1 MKRLVSSL
9 VLCASLCSCSS
20 QPDPMDQRDG
30 SPNDWL
36 LSAPDDDA
44 RFRLLQ
50 TQLRG
55 FDQPMWE
62 VGERFERIHTALER
76 RNYPLAA
83 YHWEKIRTAIENG
96 VAKRPKRRENAEAL
110 FLRPVWS
117 DVQADLKSEDQARAW
132 AAFERAKTAC
142 QSCHQAEQVPFMNDQ
157 PVFDLAA
164 PAASP
169 GP

>member
-1 MKRLVSSL
+1 MSSL
-9 VLCASLCSCSS
+9 AMCASLWGCGP
-20 QPDPMDQRDG
+20 QPDEAAQRAN

-36 LSAPDDDA
+36 LAAPDDES

-62 VGERFERIHTALER
+62 VGERFERVHAALER
-76 RNYPLAA
+76 GNYPLAT

-96 VAKRPKRRENAEAL
+96 VAKRPKRRENAESM
-110 FLRPVWS
+110 FLKPVWG
-117 DVQADLKSEDQARAW
+117 DVEADLKSGNSARAW
-132 AAFERAKTAC
+132 AAFERAKAAC
-142 QSCHQAEQVPFMNDQ
+142 RGCHQAEQVPFMNDQ

-164 PAASP
+164 PAGSVRQ
-169 GP
+169 

>member
-9 VLCASLCSCSS
+9 VLCVSLWGCGSQADQAERSAS
-20 QPDPMDQRDG
+20 

-36 LSAPDDDA
+36 LAAPDDEA
-44 RFRLLQ
+44 RFKLLQ

-62 VGERFERIHTALER
+62 VGERFERIHTALSR
-76 RNYPLAA
+76 DNYPLAA

-96 VAKRPKRRENAEAL
+96 IAKRPKRRENAEAL
-110 FLRPVWS
+110 FLKPVWS
-117 DVQADLKSEDQARAW
+117 DVEADFTSADPVRAW
-132 AAFERAKTAC
+132 AAFERAKMAC
-142 QSCHQAEQVPFMNDQ
+142 QGCHQAEQVPYMNDQ

-164 PAASP
+164 PAGRAR
-169 GP
+169 

>member
-1 MKRLVSSL
+1 MKRLVPSL
-9 VLCASLCSCSS
+9 VLCASLWGCGP
-20 QPDPMDQRDG
+20 QPDQAERRDR

-36 LSAPDDDA
+36 LSAPDDES

-62 VGERFERIHTALER
+62 VGERFERLHTALGR
-76 RNYPLAA
+76 GNYPLTA

-96 VAKRPKRRENAEAL
+96 IAKRPKRRENAEAM
-110 FLRPVWS
+110 FLKPVWS
-117 DVQADLKSEDQARAW
+117 DVDADLKSGDAARAW
-132 AAFERAKTAC
+132 AAFTRAKTAC
-142 QSCHQAEQVPFMNDQ
+142 QGCHQAEQVPFMNDQ

-164 PAASP
+164 PAGGIQP
-169 GP
+169 